1 MTVLPTLLAKEV
13 LRQGNVSH
21 ASVIQSTGGDL
32 HLEGVGRHI
41 PQSDTVN
48 KRTVRIL
55 LECILVLPYICNFL
69 HYYRP
74 QRSCGKVMFSVKN
87 SVHRGLSARHP
98 QANTPPRQTP
108 PWADTPTPLDRPPRQ
123 TPPPPAD
130 GHCSGRSASY
140 WNAFLFAPYDVSKC
154 EIKCQQA

>member
-1 MTVLPTLLAKEV
+1 MFHTRLSFSP
-13 LRQGNVSH
+13 
-21 ASVIQSTGGDL
+21 GGDL

-98 QANTPPRQTP
+98 QANTPPRGKHLPGRHPHPPGQTP
-108 PWADTPTPLDRPPRQ
+108 QADT
-123 TPPPPAD
+123 PPPAD
-130 GHCSGRSASY
+130 GYCSGRSASY